1 MNRKLFLSLAALCVA
16 LSPLATP
23 AEDAAKPMT
32 VYKTTKPGTVGGGR
46 VEQVSAT
53 VTAIDAANRTV
64 TLKGKKE
71 TDTVKVGPEV
81 KNFDQIKV
89 GDQVVVTVAQDLTL
103 VWKGADAKVAEPT
116 VTVTGDA
123 AAPGQKPGADVKAT
137 IKGTVT
143 VTKIDMKTRAV
154 TVVGSQGRR
163 FEIVAGPEV
172 QLEKL
177 KVGDKLG
184 AEYTERVA
192 VEVKPA
198 PAKKAKKAAAK

>member
-1 MNRKLFLSLAALCVA
+1 MIRKLALSAAALGLA
-16 LSPLATP
+16 LSPLAVR
-23 AEDAAKPMT
+23 AEDAAKPLT

-46 VEQVSAT
+46 VESVSAT

-64 TLKGKKE
+64 TLKGKKDTE
-71 TDTVKVGPEV
+71 TVKVGPEV

-89 GDQVVVTVAQDLTL
+89 GDQVVVSVAQDLTL
-103 VWKGADAKVAEPT
+103 VWKGADAKTKDAT
-116 VTVTGDA
+116 VTVTGDTA
-123 AAPGQKPGADVKAT
+123 AKGERPAGDVKAT

-143 VTKIDMKTRAV
+143 TQKIDMKTRTV
-154 TVVGSQGRR
+154 TVVGPQGRK

-177 KVGDKLG
+177 KVGDKLD

-192 VEVKPA
+192 VDVQPA
-198 PAKKAKKAAAK
+198 PAKKAKKAAKK